1 MTPHQYWNV
10 CGLKKTTERKNQA
23 KLSSLFQR
31 AQIKSQENSFQ
42 PWPTLFRKVVH
53 SPHSSLLTLE
63 QEPTAHNRNEGTPS
77 FRRRHKMFNKTELL
91 KRSSSSL
98 EKKRGYAFLPEH
110 LSQLQLVAKVISPH
124 PSPLLSKPVHGE
136 RKACLM

>member
-10 CGLKKTTERKNQA
+10 CGLKKSTEREKPSDTQ
-23 KLSSLFQR
+23 LSLFQR
-31 AQIKSQENSFQ
+31 AHIKSQENSFQ

-53 SPHSSLLTLE
+53 SPHSSLLTSE

-98 EKKRGYAFLPEH
+98 EKKNEAMPFFQNIFRKFS
-110 LSQLQLVAKVISPH
+110 LSLKLSHHI
-124 PSPLLSKPVHGE
+124 PLLYCRSPSTVRE
-136 RKACLM
+136 RLV